1 MWKKG
6 ECGNP
11 RGKKTTLSQEIGL
24 KSVKNPMGRPKQ
36 GERIDTIALLKKRNY
51 CPITHA
57 IDLIQ
62 SATTTTKEKIEL
74 IKILAS
80 KVAPDLKA
88 VEHKTD
94 DTQHDA
100 VLESLKSVMMSLS
113 ETFKRDY

>member
-6 ECGNP
+6 ESGNK
-11 RGKKTTLSQEIGL
+11 RGKKTTLKTEIGL
-24 KSVKNPMGRPKQ
+24 KALANPLGRPKK
-36 GERIDTIALLKKRNY
+36 GERLDAIALMKERNY

-62 SATTTTKEKIEL
+62 SGNTTTKEKIDL
-74 IKILAS
+74 IKMLAS
-80 KVAPDLKA
+80 KVSPDLKA

-94 DTQHDA
+94 DEQHAA
-100 VLESLKSVMMSLS
+100 VLESLKTVMQGLS

>member
-24 KSVKNPMGRPKQ
+24 KDVKNPMGRPKK
-36 GERIDTIALLKKRNY
+36 GERIDAIALMRERNY

-57 IDLIQ
+57 IDLIE
-62 SATTTTKEKIEL
+62 SNNTTIKEKIDL
-74 IKILAS
+74 IRMLAS

-94 DTQHDA
+94 DDQHGA
-100 VLESLKSVMMSLS
+100 VIASLKTVMQTLS
-113 ETFKRDY
+113 AQYKKEY

>member
-11 RGKKTTLSQEIGL
+11 RGKKITLSQEIGL
-24 KSVKNPMGRPKQ
+24 KSVKNPMGRPKK

-62 SATTTTKEKIEL
+62 SQQTSTKEKIDL
-74 IKILAS
+74 IKMLAA
-80 KVAPDLKA
+80 KVSPDLKA

-100 VLESLKSVMMSLS
+100 MLESIKTVMQGLS
-113 ETFKRDY
+113 DQFKRDY